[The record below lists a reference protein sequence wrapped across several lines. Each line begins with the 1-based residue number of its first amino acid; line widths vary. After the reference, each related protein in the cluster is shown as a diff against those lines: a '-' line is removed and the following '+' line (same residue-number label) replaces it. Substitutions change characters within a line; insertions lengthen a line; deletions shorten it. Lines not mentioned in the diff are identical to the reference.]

1 VIPERIIFVSR
12 GITVLVLKTGTPFY
26 TVGIIK
32 YQHPGHLCVL
42 LYICPL
48 VIGPSV
54 LEIIN
59 SLLSHLRVSVTREAP
74 SDDPQAQ
81 HDEKLYQETL
91 INALGEFA
99 NHLPDYQKIDIMM
112 FIMGKVPSYGHPR
125 GLNRPGD
132 ILLQNILLK
141 SLLKVSV
148 CSLHLVH

>member
-1 VIPERIIFVSR
+1 MHGETVKFIICIP
-12 GITVLVLKTGTPFY
+12 VLKTGTPFY
-26 TVGIIK
+26 PAGIMK
-32 YQHPGHLCVL
+32 CQHPGCLCVL
-42 LYICPL
+42 LCACL
-48 VIGPSV
+48 VVTGPSV

-59 SLLSHLRVSVTREAP
+59 SLLSHLRVLVTHEAP

-81 HDEKLYQETL
+81 RDEKLYQETL

-112 FIMGKVPSYGHPR
+112 FIMGKVPSYGQPR

-148 CSLHLVH
+148 CSVTASVV

>member
-1 VIPERIIFVSR
+1 M
-12 GITVLVLKTGTPFY
+12 
-26 TVGIIK
+26 
-32 YQHPGHLCVL
+32 
-42 LYICPL
+42 
-48 VIGPSV
+48 

-59 SLLSHLRVSVTREAP
+59 SLLSHLRVSVTHEAP
-74 SDDPQAQ
+74 SDDPQVQ

-112 FIMGKVPSYGHPR
+112 FIMDKVPSYGHPR
-125 GLNRPGD
+125 GLNRLGD

-148 CSLHLVH
+148 CSVYFCCCISETRV